1 MARPRKLSEEELFNI
16 IERYL
21 IDNPYIVSLKFSEL
35 ASYSQELG
43 YNDVTYQDFSRNKEI
58 KKFVDEFKKQKK
70 MTMYSKLNNDKL
82 EKLEFNV
89 DDVVDKNIKDKKQLK
104 VILKVFKM
112 GYDKAFDK
120 LLEIGKDI
128 KELKNK
134 IIEQNNVIEELKEK
148 NKLLRMQMKEN
159 EERYS
164 RNKKKE
170 KEKWIYLT
178 IKDLINE
185 TNFSIKSE
193 EQIINIMKNL
203 GYDIKDDI
211 IDMDNIINNEFKNIE
226 YKENE
231 NKEIAIKDN
240 AEKVISL
247 HKKDKKLDIPDF
259 MK

>member
-120 LLEIGKDI
+120 LLEIGKYV

-226 YKENE
+226 YKDNE

>member
-112 GYDKAFDK
+112 GYDKAFYK
-120 LLEIGKDI
+120 LQEISNNI

-159 EERYS
+159 EKRYS

-211 IDMDNIINNEFKNIE
+211 IDMDNIINNEFNNIE